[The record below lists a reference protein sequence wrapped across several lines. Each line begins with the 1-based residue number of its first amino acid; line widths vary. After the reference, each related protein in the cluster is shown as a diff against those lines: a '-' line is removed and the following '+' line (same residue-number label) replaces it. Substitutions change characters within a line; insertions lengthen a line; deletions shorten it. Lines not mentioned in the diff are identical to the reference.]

1 MIYAIIILVLIV
13 LGVGVDLA
21 KHGEPKEGKHN
32 FWLTLFV
39 AALEIW
45 LLYKAGFFNVFNS

>member
-13 LGVGVDLA
+13 LGVGIELA
-21 KHGEPKEGKHN
+21 KHGEPKEGKYN
-32 FWLTLFV
+32 FWLALCV

-45 LLYKAGFFNVFNS
+45 LLYKAGLFNVFNS